1 MGVISDM
8 LASVPGVKQD
18 WKEDWKEDAKADW
31 AVDWDSTPGPAPA
44 VAPGNT
50 VAPVAS
56 GTPAV
61 GETLTSTAGTWI
73 GNPVPTISY
82 QWYVN
87 SAPVS
92 GETTNSYVVQA
103 GDVGF
108 NVFCRV
114 TATNTEGS
122 ASVDT
127 NPLGPVV

>member
-18 WKEDWKEDAKADW
+18 WIEDWKEDAREDW
-31 AVDWDSTPGPAPA
+31 QEDWGA
-44 VAPGNT
+44 VAPPPPLAAPVNT

-61 GETLTSTAGTWI
+61 GETLSTTNGTWT
-73 GNPVPTISY
+73 GNPAPTFTY
-82 QWYVN
+82 QWFVD
-87 SAPVS
+87 STIVPGATS
-92 GETTNSYVVQA
+92 SSYVVQA

-114 TATNTEGS
+114 TATNTQGS
-122 ASVDT
+122 ASADS
-127 NPLGPVV
+127 NSLGPVV